1 MIVVDIYF
9 LHRRRERR
17 KRGRDS
23 SESEKDQEK
32 NLGAV
37 STRNSETFTRMT
49 TTEPASSD
57 TEQSVKHKKKKKKK
71 KRSDDS
77 LSPSSS
83 SSKRRHHKHGKHGKR
98 KREGSNSRE
107 PAEEKFDGEGT
118 TKTPAQELEENQI
131 CKDNNSSEQVENR
144 DEENITVDS
153 KGSPGFGPL
162 DSDPST
168 PTLDSLP
175 QHQASPLLEVSMK
188 AW

>member
-1 MIVVDIYF
+1 MIAVDIYF

-32 NLGAV
+32 DLGAV
-37 STRNSETFTRMT
+37 STRNSETSTRMT
-49 TTEPASSD
+49 TTEPASGD
-57 TEQSVKHKKKKKKK
+57 TEQSAKHRKKKKKK

-83 SSKRRHHKHGKHGKR
+83 SSKRRHHKHRKHGRR

-118 TKTPAQELEENQI
+118 TKTPAQESEENQI
-131 CKDNNSSEQVENR
+131 CKDISSEQVE
-144 DEENITVDS
+144 DCEEENITVDS

-168 PTLDSLP
+168 PMLDPLP
-175 QHQASPLLEVSMK
+175 QHQASPLLQVS
-188 AW
+188 